1 MASPPHRRG
10 GAGVW
15 WGVLGG
21 AGLVVLAVAVLSLT
35 GVITWGFS
43 VTAGTAGAPAAGSH
57 TSGPAVDARPVDMP
71 DRAGSYVTLQ
81 EATSAVGN
89 STRPTALQD
98 YATSVERLTAEA
110 VGRSYG
116 GAPVGVRS
124 YATDDLLNTATAVA
138 VRAPSPLLEV
148 VPAQDADLLGL
159 GAPIR
164 EIVTEGDVRC
174 LVNNGTVT
182 VGNKPDPANIH
193 VEQCQR
199 TGPTLT
205 VLVYPSGELTSAQV
219 AAATDDIWRSVSG

>member
-1 MASPPHRRG
+1 MASTPPRRG

-21 AGLVVLAVAVLSLT
+21 AGLLVLAVAVLSLT
-35 GVITWGFS
+35 GVITWRFS
-43 VTAGTAGAPAAGSH
+43 VTAGAAGHRRPGPPRAGPRS
-57 TSGPAVDARPVDMP
+57 TPGRWTCPTGPAR
-71 DRAGSYVTLQ
+71 YVTLQ
-81 EATSAVGN
+81 DATSAVGS
-89 STRPTALQD
+89 STGPTALLD

-138 VRAPSPLLEV
+138 VRAPSPLLEGGAGPGCR
-148 VPAQDADLLGL
+148 PARSGRAD
-159 GAPIR
+159 P
-164 EIVTEGDVRC
+164 GDRHGGRRSL

-193 VEQCQR
+193 VELCQR